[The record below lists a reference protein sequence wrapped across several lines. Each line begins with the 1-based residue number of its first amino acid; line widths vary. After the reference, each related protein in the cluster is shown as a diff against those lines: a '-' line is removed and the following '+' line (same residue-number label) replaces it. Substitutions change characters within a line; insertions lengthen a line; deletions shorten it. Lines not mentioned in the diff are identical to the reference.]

1 MCFKEKMEKNQF
13 YGIKYPFSTEDSENY
28 YVDLNSNLKDKVR
41 SMLLHVV
48 FTPKGQKI
56 RDLEFGTNL
65 IKYIFEPNDELT
77 WGDVKNE
84 IKDVVNKYIPNIT
97 VNDISVLD
105 SEETKG
111 KIYVRLDYTVS
122 NGLTENKDSIITS
135 I

>member
-1 MCFKEKMEKNQF
+1 
-13 YGIKYPFSTEDSENY
+13 
-28 YVDLNSNLKDKVR
+28 
-41 SMLLHVV
+41 MLTLM
-48 FTPKGQKI
+48 
-56 RDLEFGTNL
+56 
-65 IKYIFEPNDELT
+65 
-77 WGDVKNE
+77 DV
-84 IKDVVNKYIPNIT
+84 KDVVNKYIPNIT